1 MNDLSITQSYLLCA
15 VNDKGL
21 LPGMRPERGACFLA
35 AGLLEL
41 RLAGC
46 LTLEKRKV
54 SLCAPLPEKCSPAQA
69 GSRSQTGEVR
79 GRRLELGSLFFASCL
94 LPSYHAY
101 IPISWSYLDGGWVTL
116 WLNFRKIPGGVIA
129 L

>member
-1 MNDLSITQSYLLCA
+1 MSM
-15 VNDKGL
+15 KHMEGL

-54 SLCAPLPEKCSPAQA
+54 SLCAPLPA
-69 GSRSQTGEVR
+69 
-79 GRRLELGSLFFASCL
+79 ELGYLRALYDRIAQKQPVKVDSLVERYLFSFSDREMVV
-94 LPSYHAY
+94 
-101 IPISWSYLDGGWVTL
+101 IS
-116 WLNFRKIPGGVIA
+116 
-129 L
+129 